1 MKYTTLIAA
10 LLLGTAANAFSLPAH
25 QQDGYR
31 DTGCDEAA
39 RVEIRNDAGELL
51 YTNNPTCP
59 NVGGGGSYQAV
70 IDALTPDPVV
80 SLPVEPEPEVPCK
93 TCAAETL

>member
-1 MKYTTLIAA
+1 MKAITILAA
-10 LLLGTAANAFSLPAH
+10 LMLGTAANAFPAH

-39 RVEIRNDAGELL
+39 RVEIRNDAGDLL

-59 NVGGGGSYQAV
+59 DKGGAGLSEFF
-70 IDALTPDPVV
+70 TPAPEADEVAEPVP
-80 SLPVEPEPEVPCK
+80 PVKVKPK
-93 TCAAETL
+93 A

>member
-10 LLLGTAANAFSLPAH
+10 LMLGTAANAFPAH

-51 YTNNPTCP
+51 YVNNETCP
-59 NVGGGGSYQAV
+59 DVGGASNAEF
-70 IDALTPDPVV
+70 IAAFEAAFPAAPTAPAAPV
-80 SLPVEPEPEVPCK
+80 K
-93 TCAAETL
+93 K

>member
-10 LLLGTAANAFSLPAH
+10 LMLGTAANAFSLPTH
-25 QQDGYR
+25 QQDGFR

-51 YTNNPTCP
+51 YVNNPTCGST
-59 NVGGGGSYQAV
+59 GGGAIDLASLQA
-70 IDALTPDPVV
+70 AFPA
-80 SLPVEPEPEVPCK
+80 PVEPEEALAK
-93 TCAAETL
+93 